1 MSGTAAST
9 KVWRRIG
16 VHAREALLRTLNP
29 IELRTILADVARS
42 RPATRPPPT

>member
-42 RPATRPPPT
+42 RASDQTPPT